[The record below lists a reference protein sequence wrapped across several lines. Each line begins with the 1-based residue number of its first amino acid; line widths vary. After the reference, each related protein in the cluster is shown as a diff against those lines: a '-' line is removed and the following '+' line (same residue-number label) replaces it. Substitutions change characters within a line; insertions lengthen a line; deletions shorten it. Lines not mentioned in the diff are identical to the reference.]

1 MRGRHLAR
9 RRGAVATSMTHR
21 APLARGLRRL
31 AVVALVGSL
40 GVFAFADGLHS
51 VHHLPD
57 QDAAS
62 RCALAAASANV
73 VGVIVDLVPFALP
86 QLPRLAGLQEWAP
99 AAPVRQPIWVA
110 QGRAPPPPR
119 S

>member
-1 MRGRHLAR
+1 MAR
-9 RRGAVATSMTHR
+9 RVFSAGGPRPPAV
-21 APLARGLRRL
+21 GRL
-31 AVVALVGSL
+31 AIVALIGSL

-62 RCALAAASANV
+62 RCAIAAASTNMM
-73 VGVIVDLVPFALP
+73 GVTVDLVPLSRP
-86 QLPRLAGLQEWAP
+86 PLPRLARLHEFAP
-99 AAPVRQPIWVA
+99 TAPMPQPVWVA
-110 QGRAPPPPR
+110 EGRAPPLAR

>member
-1 MRGRHLAR
+1 MAR
-9 RRGAVATSMTHR
+9 RVFSAGGPRHPAIG
-21 APLARGLRRL
+21 RL
-31 AVVALVGSL
+31 AIVALIGSL

-62 RCALAAASANV
+62 RCAIAAASTNMT
-73 VGVIVDLVPFALP
+73 GVTVDLLP
-86 QLPRLAGLQEWAP
+86 LSPPAVPRLARLHECAP
-99 AAPVRQPIWVA
+99 TAPMPQPFWVA
-110 QGRAPPPPR
+110 EGRAPPLAR

>member
-1 MRGRHLAR
+1 MRRRHLAR
-9 RRGAVATSMTHR
+9 RATRITDR
-21 APLARGLRRL
+21 ASPAHGLRRL
-31 AVVALVGSL
+31 AVVALVGLL

-62 RCALAAASANV
+62 RCALAAASVNV
-73 VGVIVDLVPFALP
+73 VGVIVDLVPVALP
-86 QLPRLAGLQEWAP
+86 QQPRLAGLHECAP
-99 AAPVRQPIWVA
+99 AAPVRQPIRVA
-110 QGRAPPPPR
+110 QGRAPPLPR

>member
-1 MRGRHLAR
+1 MT
-9 RRGAVATSMTHR
+9 RGAFLTR
-21 APLARGLRRL
+21 ALRL

-40 GVFAFADGLHS
+40 GVFVFADGLHS

-62 RCALAAASANV
+62 RCALAAASAKV
-73 VGVIVDLVPFALP
+73 VGATVDLVPFALP
-86 QLPRLAGLQEWAP
+86 PLPRLASREECAP

-110 QGRAPPPPR
+110 QGRAPPLAR

>member
-1 MRGRHLAR
+1 
-9 RRGAVATSMTHR
+9 MTHH
-21 APLARGLRRL
+21 ASPARGLRSL
-31 AVVALVGSL
+31 AALALVWSL

-62 RCALAAASANV
+62 RCALATASAHM
-73 VGVIVDLVPFALP
+73 VGVIVDPVPFELP
-86 QLPRLAGLQEWAP
+86 QLPRLAGLQECAP
-99 AAPVRQPIWVA
+99 AAPVRPPIWVA
-110 QGRAPPPPR
+110 QGRAPPLPR